1 MRTAAPL
8 KSSPEKNRACVG
20 MALRLQSGVSELAPR
35 SLHDL
40 GFPELVAVLAA
51 DGVILHHAKVLWRVL
66 QRDGELDLAGRNFLP
81 PLKRWVAKSVGEG
94 KKFFLDAPLVVDE
107 IHSSDG
113 LTRKFLLR
121 LRDGQTIETVLMG
134 YAGRHTVCVSTQA
147 GCAMG
152 CVFCATGQMG
162 FVRHLRAGEIV
173 AQVQHARRV
182 LKTIDPRKRIRN
194 MVLMG
199 MGEPLHNYDSVM
211 QALRSV
217 SDVGGASIG
226 PTRISISTV
235 GVVPSILRLAEEGRP
250 YRLAVSLHG
259 STEEERAALVPA
271 SKRWS
276 LAMLIDA
283 CRKYGDITGKRIFF
297 EWTLIAGKNDS
308 PETAHRLAK
317 LLTGIDAHINLIPLN
332 PTGGFTGT
340 ESGTGH
346 EFQQIL
352 IASGIPCTFRQR
364 RGIDVAAGCGMLKAE
379 KRLRG
384 A

>member
-1 MRTAAPL
+1 VNAIR
-8 KSSPEKNRACVG
+8 
-20 MALRLQSGVSELAPR
+20 QR

-40 GFPELVAVLAA
+40 GFSELVEVLAA
-51 DGVILHHAKVLWRVL
+51 DGVILHHSKVLWRAIHGE
-66 QRDGELDLAGRNFLP
+66 GELDLAARKFLP
-81 PLKRWVAKSVGEG
+81 PLRRWVDESVGEG
-94 KKFFLDAPLVVDE
+94 KAFFLDAPEVVDE
-107 IHSSDG
+107 IRSSDG

-121 LRDGQTIETVLMG
+121 LLDGQTIETVLMG

-162 FVRHLRAGEIV
+162 FVRHLRPGEIV
-173 AQVQHARRV
+173 AQVLHARRV
-182 LKTIDPRKRIRN
+182 LNSIDPTKRLRN

-211 QALRSV
+211 LALDSI
-217 SDVGGASIG
+217 SDRRGIGIG
-226 PTRISISTV
+226 PSKIAVSTV

-276 LAMLIDA
+276 LAMLMDA
-283 CRKYGDITGKRIFF
+283 CRKYGEITGRRIFF

-308 PETAHRLAK
+308 VETAARLAE
-317 LLTGIDAHINLIPLN
+317 LLHGMDAHINLIPLN
-332 PTGGFTGT
+332 PTGGFAGA
-340 ESGTGH
+340 ESSSGH
-346 EFQQIL
+346 AFQKVL
-352 IASGIPCTFRQR
+352 IAAGFPCTFRQR

-379 KRLRG
+379 KRVRMS
-384 A
+384 

>member
-1 MRTAAPL
+1 MITTA
-8 KSSPEKNRACVG
+8 
-20 MALRLQSGVSELAPR
+20 QR

-40 GFPELVAVLAA
+40 GFSGLVELLAA
-51 DGVILHHAKVLWRVL
+51 DGVILHHAKSLWRAL
-66 QRDGELDLAGRNFLP
+66 HRDGELDLASRNFLP
-81 PLKRWVAKSVGEG
+81 PLKRWVEKSVGEG
-94 KKFFLDAPLVVDE
+94 KPYFLDAPEVVDE
-107 IHSSDG
+107 IRSSDG

-134 YAGRHTVCVSTQA
+134 YEGRHTVCVSTQA

-162 FVRHLRAGEIV
+162 FVRHLRPGEIV
-173 AQVQHARRV
+173 AQVLHARRV
-182 LKTIDPRKRIRN
+182 LKSIDPKKRLRN

-211 QALRSV
+211 QALESI
-217 SDVGGASIG
+217 SNVGGASIG
-226 PTRISISTV
+226 PTKISISTV
-235 GVVPSILRLAEEGRP
+235 GVVPSILRLAEEQRP

-259 STEEERAALVPA
+259 SNEEERSALVPA
-271 SKRWS
+271 SKKWP

-283 CRKYGDITGKRIFF
+283 CRKYGEVTGKRIFF

-308 PETAHRLAK
+308 PETAHRLAN
-317 LLTGIDAHINLIPLN
+317 LLAGIDAHINLIPLN
-332 PTGGFTGT
+332 PTGGFSGT
-340 ESGTGH
+340 ESHSGH
-346 EFQQIL
+346 EFQKIL
-352 IASGIPCTFRQR
+352 IASGFPCTFRQR

-379 KRLRG
+379 KKART